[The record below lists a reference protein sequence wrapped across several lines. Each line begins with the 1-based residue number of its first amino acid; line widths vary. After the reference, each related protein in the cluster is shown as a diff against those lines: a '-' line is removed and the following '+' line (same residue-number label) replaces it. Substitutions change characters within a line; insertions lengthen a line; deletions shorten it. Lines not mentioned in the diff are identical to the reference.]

1 VAKPPKKPTVAD
13 KVNAI
18 VATKLANEGKAP
30 ASVGTAAESARASGW
45 KKRLERSKTT
55 VWPDT
60 LELWHPGLARQ
71 VLLEEVRLDPSF
83 DPQANHRLHLGKD
96 AVQRAGFLQ
105 ALRLFPSGK
114 RFAPEVRDQLRHWRK
129 TAALLTAGQ
138 PVFCKVSYSAA
149 GGIDLEFSTDATDF
163 LPGAALAEQ
172 AGHKG
177 NAPVVEEDE
186 GPISQWFKKP
196 GWSPQG
202 GGL

>member
-1 VAKPPKKPTVAD
+1 VAKPPKKPRTAD
-13 KVNAI
+13 KVAAI

-30 ASVGTAAESARASGW
+30 APVGAEARRASGW

-60 LELWHPGLARQ
+60 LELWHHGLARQ

-129 TAALLTAGQ
+129 TAALLAAGQ
-138 PVFCKVSYSAA
+138 PVFCKVSYSAG
-149 GGIDLEFSTDATDF
+149 GGIDLEFSTNASDF
-163 LPGAALAEQ
+163 LPGAAIAEQ

-186 GPISQWFKKP
+186 AEGPISQWFKKP
-196 GWSPQG
+196 CWSPQG